1 MKCKDGLLLAIIGL
15 PLISLAESD
24 DARITRLEEEIK
36 KLQDANEQMQKKL
49 NERSVPIIRRRE
61 VPTQNTQ
68 QTVNEV
74 EPTERIAEFGGHTY
88 KFIPTKKS
96 WNKAKLEAEKIGGY
110 LVCIDSDKEQ
120 SFISELISINGKV
133 QPTWIGLTDEE
144 VEGNWKWVNGE
155 QTNYKNWK
163 PNQPDNIEFWGVKQ
177 NCAWLGFENSTQW
190 DDMWEFATLY
200 SVVEFDKPVSPQSTK

>member
-1 MKCKDGLLLAIIGL
+1 MLLDNKYPCKMKCKDGLLLAIIGL

-88 KFIPTKKS
+88 K
-96 WNKAKLEAEKIGGY
+96 
-110 LVCIDSDKEQ
+110 
-120 SFISELISINGKV
+120 
-133 QPTWIGLTDEE
+133 
-144 VEGNWKWVNGE
+144 
-155 QTNYKNWK
+155 
-163 PNQPDNIEFWGVKQ
+163 
-177 NCAWLGFENSTQW
+177 
-190 DDMWEFATLY
+190 
-200 SVVEFDKPVSPQSTK
+200 